1 MLQQPG
7 LLGHLSWVCPNLNEI
22 RNLEELKNALLS
34 ARNTFSTPPILL
46 GYSMGGRLALLMAT
60 KMPSL
65 WAGLILI
72 GSSAGIND
80 PHERAARLEQDHQL
94 AEFIRDHGVPAF
106 IQKWQQHPVIRSQE
120 NIAPNFRQAM
130 LARRLQRNPET
141 LRSHLTTFSPGK
153 LPWTGSAW
161 KEFPLP
167 VLLCVGEFD
176 EKFRRINENL
186 LNARSE
192 RTTLAIIPGV
202 GHAAHL
208 ENPDAFSEAAQ
219 SFIQTLVTSD
229 PRQP

>member
-80 PHERAARLEQDHQL
+80 PH
-94 AEFIRDHGVPAF
+94 
-106 IQKWQQHPVIRSQE
+106 
-120 NIAPNFRQAM
+120 
-130 LARRLQRNPET
+130 
-141 LRSHLTTFSPGK
+141 
-153 LPWTGSAW
+153 
-161 KEFPLP
+161 
-167 VLLCVGEFD
+167 
-176 EKFRRINENL
+176 
-186 LNARSE
+186 
-192 RTTLAIIPGV
+192 
-202 GHAAHL
+202 
-208 ENPDAFSEAAQ
+208 
-219 SFIQTLVTSD
+219 
-229 PRQP
+229 